1 MMQKADTLVTT
12 AQLTAW
18 LCAHCTQLSL
28 KFTML
33 WSHIQLHSVYMIC
46 LSFVVPQT
54 SVKKHHLLFEPP
66 YMYQPTRTFPC
77 VANFTFPYTS
87 GPHRVEQFRHSSKIG
102 AGSRSSTL
110 LARRC
115 DDVCC
120 ACADDRCSRNA
131 TVTKLMKNDVT
142 RLVLLY
148 NETKHAARWPQC
160 SQQPISHAHTY
171 RAGASK
177 I

>member
-1 MMQKADTLVTT
+1 M
-12 AQLTAW
+12 
-18 LCAHCTQLSL
+18 CSL
-28 KFTML
+28 YSVKFKIYYAMK
-33 WSHIQLHSVYMIC
+33 SHSVTFC
-46 LSFVVPQT
+46 LYDLFVVCCTTDFGEKT
-54 SVKKHHLLFEPP
+54 SSAFWTTVYVSAHTH
-66 YMYQPTRTFPC
+66 FPA